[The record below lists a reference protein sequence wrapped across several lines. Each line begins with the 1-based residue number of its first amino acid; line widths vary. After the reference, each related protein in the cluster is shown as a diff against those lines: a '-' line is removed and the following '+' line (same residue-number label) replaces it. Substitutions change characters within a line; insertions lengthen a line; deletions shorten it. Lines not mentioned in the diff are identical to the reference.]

1 MSDTGLIGPDMTKPP
16 RRYDVTITMDRDS
29 GKLPN
34 PAELAV
40 AAQQAASTVR
50 ARIAG
55 AHTAGADHKR

>member
-1 MSDTGLIGPDMTKPP
+1 MTKPP
-16 RRYDVTITMDRDS
+16 RRYDVTMDRDS

-34 PAELAV
+34 AAELAV
-40 AAQQAASTVR
+40 AAQQAASSVR